1 MPIKINEFYKR
12 LVGSSTRT
20 QNIVKHIGWST
31 LFKGGSILANF
42 LLVPISIDYLGQE
55 NYGVWLT
62 LSSFIG
68 WFTVLDIG
76 LGHGLRNR
84 FAEAKAN
91 GEIHL
96 AKVYVSI
103 AYITMSVICVGVI
116 ILFIF
121 GNFLIDWSTIF
132 NTSKILGR
140 ELSFLM
146 PILFTFFTLQLVAK
160 LILTIYTADQLPS
173 IQGKIE
179 FFIQAL
185 LLLGIWLLTKTSGNS
200 LMIFGAL
207 YTGLPIILLISFNFI
222 AFNGRYKQFKPEF
235 KDWRYDK
242 LKDITSLGFIFFI
255 IQVANIV
262 LLTTDN
268 LIITNIFGPEE
279 VVPYNIALKYF
290 SILLMI
296 HSLITTPYW
305 SSFTE
310 AYILKDFDWIK
321 KSVKNIQKIWLSLT
335 VILVLMLFLSNWFY
349 VLWIGDSINI
359 PLSLSAS
366 MALYIDI
373 STFQSIYFMLINAT
387 GKIRMQLIISLITL
401 CINIPLSILF
411 AKNLGLGLSGI
422 ILATC
427 VSSLMSA
434 IIGFIQYQKIINEK
448 AKGVWFK

>member
-12 LVGSSTRT
+12 LAGSSTRT

-132 NTSKILGR
+132 NTSKILGK

-179 FFIQAL
+179 FFIQTL

-222 AFNGRYKQFKPEF
+222 AFNGRYKQFKPEL

-255 IQVANIV
+255 IS
-262 LLTTDN
+262 
-268 LIITNIFGPEE
+268 II
-279 VVPYNIALKYF
+279 
-290 SILLMI
+290 M
-296 HSLITTPYW
+296 
-305 SSFTE
+305 
-310 AYILKDFDWIK
+310 
-321 KSVKNIQKIWLSLT
+321 
-335 VILVLMLFLSNWFY
+335 
-349 VLWIGDSINI
+349 
-359 PLSLSAS
+359 
-366 MALYIDI
+366 
-373 STFQSIYFMLINAT
+373 
-387 GKIRMQLIISLITL
+387 
-401 CINIPLSILF
+401 
-411 AKNLGLGLSGI
+411 
-422 ILATC
+422 
-427 VSSLMSA
+427 
-434 IIGFIQYQKIINEK
+434 
-448 AKGVWFK
+448 